1 MLAEGKS
8 VNVRFYGDVFEGE
21 KRGEGILRDRNRALG
36 DQTMTVTPS
45 LYTQ

>member
-8 VNVRFYGDVFEGE
+8 VNVCFFGDVLEEE
-21 KRGEGILRDRNRALG
+21 KRGEGILRDRHRALG